1 MSLGRAVHLV
11 HDDPDDDGDWELP
24 DDGEQQLEMNVLGR
38 RGLTFRAH
46 RLPLADILVPAH
58 LLPPYQDEDD
68 ESEPCARSVCNLQLT
83 RRSTAVLPSQAHPS
97 YPYGNPYKD
106 QAFTSPSRTKG
117 RSRGAHLSSFAHP
130 LTHSTSLATS
140 LPALELR
147 QLFERT
153 TFGDPL
159 DRQWGELNLPGLL
172 GPKTRI
178 EREED
183 RQSQDAMYNA
193 HGDAGTPAG
202 QNSAD
207 ATAGGDGQAQDSDDE
222 TGAGE
227 PPGVATT
234 QQQVR
239 EMVAGE
245 PMHEDNS

>member
-1 MSLGRAVHLV
+1 MADGRYSWTRMSLGRAVHLV

-24 DDGEQQLEMNVLGR
+24 DD
-38 RGLTFRAH
+38 
-46 RLPLADILVPAH
+46 DILVPAH

-68 ESEPCARSVCNLQLT
+68 ET
-83 RRSTAVLPSQAHPS
+83 VLPSQAHPS

-245 PMHEDNS
+245 LMHEDNS